1 MKEGGN
7 SAGLGEKTKL
17 TAFCLGYIW
26 LLKILK
32 L

>member
-1 MKEGGN
+1 MKEGN
-7 SAGLGEKTKL
+7 NVGLGEKEKL
-17 TAFCLGYIW
+17 AFCLGYIW